1 VTRVGSRLAGLLLAC
16 AALAGCPSQSG
27 SEAVRSADASEGGE
41 VIEFEDEAA
50 ERSAQAA
57 HPATPL
63 VQRGEALLAR
73 GDAAAAETLFRE
85 AIAADARDARALLD
99 LGLAR
104 EMQDDAPGAVRAYRD
119 AIAADARFAEAHN
132 NLGALLR
139 ETGELPGAVAALRES
154 VRLRPE
160 SASAQSNLALALEE
174 SEALPEAEA
183 AYRAAVRLAPRDP
196 MARVNLGLLLLRLER
211 KDDAARALREA
222 LPLAEGNRAA
232 LAGIGSGLRRA
243 AEPEA
248 AARALQAAVDAGGE
262 PPTSGL
268 LCELALAQR
277 GAGDRPGA
285 EATLGR
291 VLAADERYAT
301 AHYLLANML
310 AGRGALAEAIT
321 HFERYLAL
329 EPRGPQADEART
341 RRDRAREAQGA
352 ATPAPRGA
360 RPPR

>member
-1 VTRVGSRLAGLLLAC
+1 MRGGVRFAALLAAC
-16 AALAGCPSQSG
+16 AALAGCPSPPASSRADGAESSG
-27 SEAVRSADASEGGE
+27 GGE
-41 VIEFEDEAA
+41 VVEFEDEAA
-50 ERSAQAA
+50 ERNAQASR
-57 HPATPL
+57 PASPT

-73 GDAAAAETLFRE
+73 GDAAGAEALFRE
-85 AIAADARDARALLD
+85 ALTSDPRDARALLD

-104 EMQDDAPGAVRAYRD
+104 ELQEDASGAARAYRD

-139 ETGELPGAVAALRES
+139 ESGDLPGAVASLREA

-174 SEALPEAEA
+174 SESWAEAEG

-211 KDDAARALREA
+211 TDDAARSLREA

-243 AEPEA
+243 GEPES
-248 AARALQAAVDAGGE
+248 AARALQAAVEAGSDA
-262 PPTSGL
+262 PTSGL

-310 AGRGALAEAIT
+310 AGRGALAEAVT
-321 HFERYLAL
+321 HFDRYLAL
-329 EPRGPQADEART
+329 EPRGPQADEARA
-341 RRDRAREAQGA
+341 RRDRAREAQRA
-352 ATPAPRGA
+352 AAPAPRGA
-360 RPPR
+360 RSPR